1 MSARLQKVIKGLFS
15 EGGTDIA
22 SESDAKI
29 LNSVQKCFPVLY
41 CVFCE
46 TYVNNS
52 FRAGY
57 YVNISR

>member
-15 EGGTDIA
+15 EGETDIA
-22 SESDAKI
+22 SSDAKI
-29 LNSVQKCFPVLY
+29 LNNAQKHFQVLQ

-57 YVNISR
+57 YMNMSR